1 VGPASAWGEGA
12 GRVAGAAWPGRVGWA
27 SWSDR
32 VGPVWVGPFFFFF
45 VYFFYF
51 SLLIDYAFEH
61 SKIVGKIQI
70 KYRWKPCEKVFTMRP
85 LLKQNKII
93 YESQNWHTCLCGY
106 IAILGFGV
114 LKRI

>member
-1 VGPASAWGEGA
+1 LGTGRWVRAGLAGPVLGL
-12 GRVAGAAWPGRVGWA
+12 
-27 SWSDR
+27 
-32 VGPVWVGPFFFFF
+32 VGPVGSATF
-45 VYFFYF
+45 FFYF
-51 SLLIDYAFEH
+51 SLLIDYAFHH

-85 LLKQNKII
+85 LLKQNKIL